1 MMNVTLVLARGP
13 GQPGGNLDDRMHLQ
27 VDLTPQGHLDAA
39 AWETGT
45 LPWRTSRDRPGHP
58 TRTGELVKIEEGW
71 ALRELDSEDEPLY
84 GINAQIVRPGEIVSV
99 ARLDG
104 DEMLYRIVAVD
115 AA

>member
-13 GQPGGNLDDRMHLQ
+13 RQPEGNLDDRMHLQ
-27 VDLTPQGHLDAA
+27 VELTPQGHLDGV

-45 LPWRTSRDRPGHP
+45 AAWRTSRDRPGHP
-58 TRTGELVKIEEGW
+58 TRAGELVKIETGW
-71 ALRELDSEDEPLY
+71 ALRELGSEDEPLY
-84 GINAQIVRPGEIVSV
+84 SLSAQIVRPGEIVTV
-99 ARLDG
+99 VRLDG